1 MKENL
6 SIVDFR
12 VAFAIEATLN
22 NKKFSF
28 FWLSNKSK
36 NRNYKFF
43 VFENMSLF
51 YNKIDSLYSYFI
63 FVFYFY
69 FLVFEKDFESN
80 TANKN

>member
-6 SIVDFR
+6 STVDFR
-12 VAFAIEATLN
+12 VAFAIEATFN
-22 NKKFSF
+22 NNKFSF

-36 NRNYKFF
+36 NRNHKF
-43 VFENMSLF
+43 FENMSLF
-51 YNKIDSLYSYFI
+51 YNKIDSLQL
-63 FVFYFY
+63 FYFY